1 MSGNTGAM
9 VQQPF
14 TNLARLSLNQATTQ
28 RWSVR
33 EAVDGCVRAGIPA
46 ISLWRDKIADV
57 GLANAVRIVRDAGLH
72 VSSVCRGGMFPAAT
86 ASERHARIEDNLRAI
101 DQAAALEAD
110 ALVLVCGAAPD
121 RDIAA
126 ARAMV
131 ADGIAQILPYAID
144 HGVRLG
150 IEPLHPMFAGDRS
163 VITTLGEANTL
174 SERFDSPNVGVIIDA
189 YHIWWDPEVY
199 TQIARARGHAL
210 GFHVSDWIMPLPDV
224 LRGRGMMGDGVIELR
239 AIRSAVDAIGYSG
252 PIEVEIFNQAIWDSP
267 GDQVLAQICARYL
280 ECV

>member
-1 MSGNTGAM
+1 MSADKGAM
-9 VQQPF
+9 VQPAF
-14 TNLARLSLNQATTQ
+14 TDLARLSLNQATTQ

-33 EAVDGCVRAGIPA
+33 EAVDGCVRAGIPS
-46 ISLWRDKIADV
+46 ISLWRDKIEAI
-57 GLANAVRIVRDAGLH
+57 GLPAAVQIVRDAGLH
-72 VSSVCRGGMFPAAT
+72 VSSVCRGGMFPAAS
-86 ASERHARIEDNLRAI
+86 AAERQLRIEDNKRAI
-101 DQAAALEAD
+101 EQAAALEAD
-110 ALVLVCGAAPD
+110 ALVLVCGAAPN

-131 ADGIAQILPYAID
+131 ADGIAQILPYAAE
-144 HGVRLG
+144 HRVRLG

-174 SERFDSPNVGVIIDA
+174 AERFDSPYVGVIIDA

-199 TQIARARGHAL
+199 TQIARARGRAV
-210 GFHVSDWIMPLPDV
+210 GFHVSDWIMPLPDI

-239 AIRSAVDAIGYSG
+239 ALRCAVDAIGYQG
-252 PIEVEIFNQAIWDSP
+252 PIEVEIFNQALWDSP
-267 GDQVLAQICARYL
+267 GDDVLAQICARYQ